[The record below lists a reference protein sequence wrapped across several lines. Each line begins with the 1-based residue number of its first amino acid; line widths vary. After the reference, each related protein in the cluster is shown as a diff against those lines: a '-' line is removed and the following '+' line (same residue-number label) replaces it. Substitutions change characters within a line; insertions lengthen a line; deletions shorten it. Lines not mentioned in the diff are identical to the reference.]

1 MNMSDG
7 IEHFLCFVAYL
18 AINFNALHMKK
29 QLSVLV
35 ILTVMMG
42 YVHAQGCSD
51 AGFCTINSLKGDQQT
66 EKTDYFNQLRVG
78 FAFGQADNDV
88 AASSGFVE
96 YTRIFN
102 EQFNMNLKMGYM
114 AQKNDLASSGGL
126 SDVFLTAN
134 YLYKASTFMAGFK
147 IPLQDGNLLKDGMAL
162 PMDFQPSLG
171 TFDLILG
178 TAYAWKKF
186 HFMLALQQ
194 PLSQNKNTF
203 LNTDYPPNTGFNGYI
218 STNEYKRKG
227 DLLFRLT
234 YQLPLT
240 ERLTLVPALLPIY
253 HLGNDSYIDGAGKEV
268 VLKGSQGLTFN
279 GNLFVNFDLN
289 DRSMIQLS
297 LAAPF
302 VTRDLRPD
310 GLTRSFVAG
319 LEYQFKL

>member
-1 MNMSDG
+1 
-7 IEHFLCFVAYL
+7 
-18 AINFNALHMKK
+18 MKK
-29 QLSVLV
+29 QLVL
-35 ILTVMMG
+35 LSLLLGMTFFS
-42 YVHAQGCSD
+42 YAQGCSD
-51 AGFCTINSLKGDQQT
+51 AGFCTINSLKGDQ
-66 EKTDYFNQLRVG
+66 EMGADLLKNQFRTG
-78 FAFGQADNDV
+78 FSYGQADNQV
-88 AASSGFVE
+88 EVWSGFVE
-96 YTRIFN
+96 YMRYFS
-102 EQFNMNLKMGYM
+102 EQFNISLKAGYM
-114 AQKNDLASSGGL
+114 AQSNDLASSSGF
-126 SDVFLTAN
+126 SDVFLTGN
-134 YLYKASTFMAGFK
+134 YMVNSLAFTGGVK
-147 IPLQDGNLLKDGMAL
+147 IPLQDGNLLKDGKAL

-203 LNTDYPPNTGFNGYI
+203 LNTDYPPNNAFSGYI
-218 STNEYKRKG
+218 STNNYNRKG

-240 ERLTLVPALLPIY
+240 ERLTLVPAILPIY
-253 HLGNDSYIDGAGKEV
+253 HLGDDSYKDAAGNEV

-297 LAAPF
+297 FAAPF

-319 LEYQFKL
+319 LEYQIKF